1 MTRRDFVALLV
12 AAPAF
17 RRLTKE
23 PRWRTRHP
31 VVFEKCR
38 EMGMTHARWADFTAG
53 WRPLP
58 PRPGG
63 RVMDRCA
70 ISHTFPKE
78 TLDL

>member
-1 MTRRDFVALLV
+1 MTRRDFVALLGL
-12 AAPAF
+12 APAF

-58 PRPGG
+58 PGLRIDADFWGPDPPDPIPWRTGQ
-63 RVMDRCA
+63 
-70 ISHTFPKE
+70 
-78 TLDL
+78 